1 MKGTDTE
8 ASGSD
13 SNRSGFS
20 VRRGIGYFLAFL
32 LSVRRTIG
40 HFLAFLL
47 SVRTGIGHFLAF
59 LLSVR
64 RTIGHFLALHPRV
77 RRGIGYFLAFLLTL
91 GLIDAFGVKKSV
103 AFGSATLFNR
113 YFANAYPHC
122 IRDFKCI
129 LWWSDPKQRDPQ
141 PESKDV
147 SVVLWNDSTLDRSD
161 MVWPLRMEAHA
172 HVLETI
178 LAYEPKAVM
187 VDIFF
192 LDDPAQRGDDSLDAL
207 LDVVEEYAESDVDLY
222 FLEPAG
228 TRTIPALREAA
239 GDSNILPATFSHS
252 PSSAYLG
259 DSAASRVYRRTH
271 GANGPEIADFYLFW
285 GGRSDPVTKKFFWG
299 CKTTYSRDSGADVFP
314 ENILEVGRAVVPGVF
329 KSASQSEPYC
339 PYTPTMPADVLHCLP
354 PTNEVTTDRAKECMA
369 SVGARADVDD
379 VKYVLARNYVIYG
392 AQFSGMGD
400 VIKTPVSG
408 DHILGGVYAHAT
420 ALDNLVSTGGSVQF
434 KKGRLSVLPG
444 DESPPKWLTWETVH
458 YYVITALVATGS
470 FFVVGWALFNLWP
483 RMERYLVCRF
493 LSHKRSRWK
502 PLILVVD
509 FLYYAFVV
517 GVVGAF
523 LLFLTWAIYL
533 FSAIYPPVRFGVL
546 NWTGILLASGVLSV
560 WAKKSLAEGL
570 GNLVGRL
577 FGSRGTG

>member
-1 MKGTDTE
+1 MFAG
-8 ASGSD
+8 G
-13 SNRSGFS
+13 
-20 VRRGIGYFLAFL
+20 VGYFLAFL
-32 LSVRRTIG
+32 I
-40 HFLAFLL
+40 
-47 SVRTGIGHFLAF
+47 
-59 LLSVR
+59 
-64 RTIGHFLALHPRV
+64 
-77 RRGIGYFLAFLLTL
+77 TL
-91 GLIDAFGVKKSV
+91 CLIDAFGVKKSV

-122 IRDFKCI
+122 IRNFRCI
-129 LWWSDPKQRDPQ
+129 VSWRDSEQHDPR

-192 LDDPAQRGDDSLDAL
+192 LDDPVRRGDDSLDAL
-207 LDVVEEYAESDVDLY
+207 LDIVEEYAESDVGLY

-228 TRTIPALREAA
+228 TRTIPTLRDAA
-239 GDSNILPATFSHS
+239 GDSNILPAALSHS
-252 PSSAYLG
+252 PSGVYLG
-259 DSAASRVYRRTH
+259 DSAASRVYKRAH
-271 GANGPEIADFYLFW
+271 GSDSPEISDFYLFW
-285 GGRSDPVTKKFFWG
+285 GGRSDPVTKKFFWA
-299 CKTTYSRDSGADVFP
+299 CKTTYSPDSGADEFP
-314 ENILEVGRAVVPGVF
+314 ENLLDVGLAVGAGLF
-329 KSASQSEPYC
+329 KSASEGAPYC
-339 PYTPTMPADVLHCLP
+339 PYIPTVPADILHCLP

-369 SVGARADVDD
+369 SVGARADVED
-379 VKYVLARNYVIYG
+379 VKYALAGNYVVYG

-408 DHILGGVYAHAT
+408 EHILGGVYAHAT
-420 ALDNLVSTGGSVQF
+420 ALDNLISTGGSVQL
-434 KKGRLSVLPG
+434 KKGRMPVFPG
-444 DESPPKWLTWETVH
+444 DESPPKWLTWESFH
-458 YYVITALVATGS
+458 YYVITALVATAS
-470 FFVVGWALFNLWP
+470 FFVVGWALFDFWP
-483 RMERYLVCRF
+483 RMEHYMVDRF
-493 LSHKRSRWK
+493 LSHKLSRWK
-502 PLILVVD
+502 PAILVVD

-533 FSAIYPPVRFGVL
+533 LSAVYPPVRFGVL

>member
-1 MKGTDTE
+1 MKGTDTD
-8 ASGSD
+8 ASGRGSD
-13 SNRSGFS
+13 WSGFS

-32 LSVRRTIG
+32 I
-40 HFLAFLL
+40 
-47 SVRTGIGHFLAF
+47 
-59 LLSVR
+59 
-64 RTIGHFLALHPRV
+64 
-77 RRGIGYFLAFLLTL
+77 TL
-91 GLIDAFGVKKSV
+91 CLIDAFGVKKSV

-122 IRDFKCI
+122 IRSLGCI
-129 LWWSDPKQRDPQ
+129 FGWSDRKQRDPQ
-141 PESKDV
+141 PASKDV
-147 SVVLWNDSTLDRSD
+147 SVVLWNDSILYRSD

-178 LAYEPKAVM
+178 LAYKPKAVM

-192 LDDPAQRGDDSLDAL
+192 LDDPARRGDDSLDAL
-207 LDVVEEYAESDVDLY
+207 LDIVEEYAESGIDLY

-228 TRTIPALREAA
+228 VRTIPTLRDAA
-239 GDSNILPATFSHS
+239 GDSNIIPATLSHS
-252 PSSAYLG
+252 PSGAYLG
-259 DSAASRVYRRTH
+259 DSAASRVYRRAR
-271 GANGPEIADFYLFW
+271 GADDDILLYVGGNLVYRRARGADGPEIADFYLFW

-299 CKTTYSRDSGADVFP
+299 CKTTHSPDSGADEFP
-314 ENILEVGRAVVPGVF
+314 ENILDVGLEVVAGLF
-329 KSASQSEPYC
+329 KSPTEGAPYC
-339 PYTPTMPADVLHCLP
+339 PYIPTVPADILHCLP
-354 PTNEVTTDRAKECMA
+354 PTDEVTTDRAKECMA

-379 VKYVLARNYVIYG
+379 VKYALAENYVIYG

-408 DHILGGVYAHAT
+408 EHVLGGVYAHAT

-434 KKGRLSVLPG
+434 KKGRLPVFPG
-444 DESPPKWLTWETVH
+444 DESPPKWLTWESIH

-470 FFVVGWALFNLWP
+470 FFVVGWALFDRWP
-483 RMERYLVCRF
+483 RMEHYLVGRF

-533 FSAIYPPVRFGVL
+533 FSAVYPPVRFGVL

-577 FGSRGTG
+577 FGRRGDARPP